1 MNSSRRSRFNPAEL
15 TAEERFSEIVTIL
28 AGGLIRLHACGECY
42 ENAATE
48 NLPESRADSLDVSP
62 DTVLSVTNG

>member
-1 MNSSRRSRFNPAEL
+1 MNRSHRSHFDPAEL
-15 TAEERFSEIVTIL
+15 TAEERLAEIVAIL
-28 AGGLIRLHACGECY
+28 ARGLIRLHACECY

-48 NLPESRADSLDVSP
+48 NLPESHADSLDVSP